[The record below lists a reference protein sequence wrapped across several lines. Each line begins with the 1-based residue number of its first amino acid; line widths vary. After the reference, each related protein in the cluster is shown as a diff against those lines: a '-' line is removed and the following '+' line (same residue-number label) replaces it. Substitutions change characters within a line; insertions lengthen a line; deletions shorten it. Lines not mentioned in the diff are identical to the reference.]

1 MDYLEMLM
9 NPCSLESIGE
19 PLDLPGNKGQV
30 WPVMVACYE
39 LQDTGLRLGRLELF
53 PIKVPDIR
61 SSTSCSI
68 PLQIPKPILVNDSKK
83 SRSNDAALSGILDG
97 KWIKATPSSSST
109 HNAPSY
115 YFAAAH
121 STGCISIYG
130 MTVSSY
136 DNKDDDDDDEFPIKI
151 HWVTSTEENNKG
163 GSTKDDG
170 DPSPLCLSLSW
181 DNNNSNSG
189 SLDDATQIVSS
200 YSNGTVKIHSV
211 VRLEGSNPHLQLVE
225 RASWVAHT
233 LFTCPAEVWSAAFVG
248 PGRNQ
253 TNNGDNSQT
262 VMTGGDDGK
271 LKLWDLRTTTRPM
284 QVLNHFEAG
293 VTVVSPHPRNPYL
306 VACGSYDE
314 TMCLYDIRALSH
326 TNKKPL
332 GRSAPLGG
340 GIWRIKW
347 HPLEDDRVLVAAMHG
362 GCRIVKIEELLDDDN
377 SRVFVATTQFTQ
389 HKSMAYG
396 ADWLVCRHPTRE
408 GYFEAAAS
416 CSFYD
421 KALYLWDTVA

>member
-1 MDYLEMLM
+1 M
-9 NPCSLESIGE
+9 NPCSLESIAE
-19 PLDLPGNKGQV
+19 PLELPGKGQV

-39 LQDTGLRLGRLELF
+39 LQDTGARLGRLELF
-53 PIKVPDIR
+53 PIKVPDITSHT
-61 SSTSCSI
+61 SSSI
-68 PLQIPKPILVNDSKK
+68 PLHIPPPIFLNSLSDEEATS
-83 SRSNDAALSGILDG
+83 SSSSSGLSGILDG
-97 KWIKATPSSSST
+97 KWIKAAPSSS

-130 MTVSSY
+130 MTLPA
-136 DNKDDDDDDEFPIKI
+136 DDDDDEPIKM
-151 HWVTSTEENNKG
+151 HLTTSTEKDG
-163 GSTKDDG
+163 GPSNA

-181 DNNNSNSG
+181 DNSG
-189 SLDDATQIVSS
+189 SLDDASQIVSS
-200 YSNGTVKIHSV
+200 YSNGTVKIHDV
-211 VRLEGSNPHLQLVE
+211 VRLGTHSTPHLQLVE
-225 RASWVAHT
+225 QASWVAHT

-248 PGRNQ
+248 PRNEHS
-253 TNNGDNSQT
+253 DSQT

-271 LKLWDLRTTTRPM
+271 LKLWDIRSTTRPM
-284 QVLNHFEAG
+284 QVLDHFEAG
-293 VTVVSPHPRNPYL
+293 VTVVSPHPRNPHL

-314 TMCLYDIRALSH
+314 TMCLYDIRALSP
-326 TNKKPL
+326 KKPL

-347 HPLEDDRVLVAAMHG
+347 HPLDDDRVLVAAMHG
-362 GCRIVKIEELLDDDN
+362 GCRIVKIEELDDN
-377 SRVFVATTQFTQ
+377 SRVFVATTQFTE

-421 KALYLWDTVA
+421 KALYLWDTVV